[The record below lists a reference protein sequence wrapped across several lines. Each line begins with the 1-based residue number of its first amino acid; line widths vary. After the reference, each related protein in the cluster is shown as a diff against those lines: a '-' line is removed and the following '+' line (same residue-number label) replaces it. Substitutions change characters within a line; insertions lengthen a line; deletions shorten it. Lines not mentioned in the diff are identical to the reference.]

1 MFFQIYRQ
9 PRICIL
15 LPLAFLILS
24 TPLLSTARDTEV
36 SGQKLRAFFPTA
48 KKFVKRDVVL
58 TAEQI
63 GSIEKELGAK
73 LQSEDLKPIFYILL
87 DDKNEPMG
95 LVLRSNTKG
104 PNGVIEAAVGLNMRG
119 KVVKVD
125 IYEHKETVA
134 IVGAEFLEQFVGM
147 GIDDTFKVGADIVAV
162 EGHGTASNAVALMPK
177 KTLVMSYALFDKRE
191 PKSEIEKVPEPERPA
206 EDMPE
211 MEELPEAEDL
221 KALMA
226 LMMDDYFVV
235 VDYFDEKENKEK
247 AVEAS
252 KRLAKYAK
260 NISNFEPPKNAD
272 QTDEYIYLQDKF
284 SETLLQFAEKLE
296 QEGISDE
303 TREQWD
309 AIVTLID
316 QAHLRFSEEE
326 IDLDA
331 Y

>member
-1 MFFQIYRQ
+1 MSFQIYRQ
-9 PRICIL
+9 PRIGIL
-15 LPLAFLILS
+15 LILAFLILS
-24 TPLLSTARDTEV
+24 APLLSSARDTEL
-36 SGQKLRAFFPTA
+36 SGQKLTAIFPTA
-48 KKFVKRDVVL
+48 KKFVQRDVVL

-63 GSIEKELGAK
+63 ASIEKELGLE
-73 LQSEDLKPIFYILL
+73 LQPEDLKPTFYFLL
-87 DDKNEPMG
+87 DDKNEPLG
-95 LVLRSNTKG
+95 LVLCNNAKG
-104 PNGVIEAAVGLNMRG
+104 PNGVIEGVVGLDMTG

-125 IYEHKETVA
+125 IYEHKETEA
-134 IVGAEFLEQFVGM
+134 IAEAGFLKQFVGM
-147 GIDDTFKVGADIVAV
+147 GIDDTFKVGEGIVAV
-162 EGHGTASNAVALMPK
+162 EGHDAASNAVALIPK
-177 KTLVMSYALFDKRE
+177 KTLVMSYTLFLKRE
-191 PKSEIEKVPEPERPA
+191 PKSDIEKAPEPERPA
-206 EDMPE
+206 EEMPE
-211 MEELPEAEDL
+211 EEELPEAEDL

-226 LMMDDYFVV
+226 LMIDDYFVV
-235 VDYFDEKENKEK
+235 IDYFDEKESKEK

-260 NISNFEPPKNAD
+260 NISDFEPPKNAD

-316 QAHLRFSEEE
+316 QAHLRFSEEK